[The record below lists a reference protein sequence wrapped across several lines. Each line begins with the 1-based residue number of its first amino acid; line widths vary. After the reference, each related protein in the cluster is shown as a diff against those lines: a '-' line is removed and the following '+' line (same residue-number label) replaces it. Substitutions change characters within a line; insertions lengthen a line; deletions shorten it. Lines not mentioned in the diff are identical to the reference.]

1 MRGLTITLPRTCAAL
16 LLLAGLAAPGA
27 ALASDANVAALGPG
41 YTSFDAPLGAPSEL
55 RIALVGK
62 VNPRCRMADAPVPA
76 PLNLNGGGETQTSFT
91 LDCNAP
97 FRMRVQS
104 DHGGMQAESIRE
116 GIAQVVPYD
125 VAFTVG
131 TDQGTRPLGWCSAEQ
146 LADTARAHCPFGKGG
161 GWSSDHAVAIN
172 KSGTLGLR
180 WSDPQQ
186 AAQPALGRY
195 RDTIV
200 IVLSVNS

>member
-27 ALASDANVAALGPG
+27 ALAGDANVAAFGAG
-41 YTSFDAPLGAPSEL
+41 YSAHDAPLGAPSEL
-55 RIALVGK
+55 RIDLVGT
-62 VNPRCRMADAPVPA
+62 VTPRCRMANAPVPA

-97 FRMRVQS
+97 FRMRVHS
-104 DHGGMQAESIRE
+104 DHGGMLAETQRE

-131 TDQGTRPLGWCSAEQ
+131 TDQGARPLGWCTAEQ
-146 LADTARAHCPFGKGG
+146 LVDVARAHCPFGFGS

-172 KSGTLGLR
+172 ETGTLGLR
-180 WSDPQQ
+180 WSNPQE
-186 AAQPALGRY
+186 AAEPALGRY

-200 IVLSVNS
+200 IELSVNS